1 MGNIGGRLYLHV
13 LLDIEISC
21 YGYVQSFSVRAAR
34 RKSPFLSFWNH
45 VDNETTYE
53 LASKIQISVPNVGV
67 HTFVN
72 LSQQVWVTPGQVIGL
87 HYSADTGGDGLV
99 NFVNSLE
106 SLVGTDYS
114 SVDQLSRLITVY
126 ARDTDLPI
134 GTQHSTLAN
143 LRRQIPLR
151 LHIREGKRAES
162 RTPWSV

>member
-1 MGNIGGRLYLHV
+1 MGNTDGGLYLNI

-21 YGYVQSFSVRAAR
+21 YGYVQSFSVRAATTN
-34 RKSPFLSFWNH
+34 SPFLSFWDH

-67 HTFVN
+67 HTFVS
-72 LSQQVWVTPGQVIGL
+72 LSQQVWVTPGQVVGL
-87 HYSADTGGDGLV
+87 HYSADTNGNSLV
-99 NFVNSLE
+99 NYVSSSQ

-114 SVDQLSRLITVY
+114 NVDQLSRLITVS

-134 GTQHSTLAN
+134 GTQHSTLHN
-143 LRRQIPLR
+143 KRRQIPLR